1 MRAQPIAQ
9 RLFLAWALSILV
21 MFAFSVSGDT
31 YSAWKARNFTK
42 EEQAD
47 PAISGELALSL
58 AGDGIPNLLKY
69 AFGLDPHVD
78 GWLGMPQG
86 GLVRVTSPSSGELTS
101 YPAITYRQFSAD
113 PPSDLYFVPE
123 LSLDQLTWTH
133 GESVFAPG

>member
-21 MFAFSVSGDT
+21 VFAFSVSGDT

-47 PAISGELALSL
+47 PAISGELALSP

-69 AFGLDPHVD
+69 AFGLDAHQD
-78 GWLGMPQG
+78 GTFGLPQP
-86 GLVRVTSPSSGELTS
+86 GLTQAINPDTGEVAN
-101 YPAITYRQFSAD
+101 Y
-113 PPSDLYFVPE
+113 
-123 LSLDQLTWTH
+123 
-133 GESVFAPG
+133 